1 MPQEL
6 LSICIPTYN
15 RSHLL
20 KPLLAGLAEQIREA
34 GVNDVVIY
42 VSDNASPDATPQ
54 VVEEFQKQSGV
65 KIVYSRNPSNIGLSK
80 NLLKVMSLGQG
91 RFIWTLGDDEIV
103 APQAVPNLVRVLRQ
117 HDPGFVLMFDTHYSW
132 PLPKPG
138 LYADYRA
145 FAQECIKLDNVHA
158 LAEHTLLSSNLY
170 RSEYFD
176 PVFGEANIDTWFP
189 HMFGFL
195 RPLLKARLPV
205 LIPDFPVISTR
216 KDDRGVPSDG
226 KWADLDQCWATYLT
240 WLREEMQMPELD
252 PSAASKAAR
261 KEMLANMKAHP
272 VQYFRKNWR
281 AMFQPSAY
289 RFLYTRF
296 FRVGK

>member
-1 MPQEL
+1 M
-6 LSICIPTYN
+6 
-15 RSHLL
+15 
-20 KPLLAGLAEQIREA
+20 LAELTSQMREVGA
-34 GVNDVVIY
+34 EDVVIY
-42 VSDNASPDATPQ
+42 VSDNASPDGTQQAVEQ
-54 VVEEFQKQSGV
+54 VQKASGAR
-65 KIVYSRNPSNIGLSK
+65 IVYSRNPSNIGLSK

-103 APQAVPNLVRVLRQ
+103 APKAVQNLVRVLRQ
-117 HDPGFVLMFDTHYSW
+117 HDPGFVLMFDTNYTW

-138 LYADYRA
+138 LYSHYREFVA
-145 FAQECIKLDNVHA
+145 ACIQLENVHA

-176 PVFGEANIDTWFP
+176 PEFGRANIDTWFP

-205 LIPDFPVISTR
+205 LVPDFPVIRTR
-216 KDDRGVPSDG
+216 QEDRGVPSDG
-226 KWADLDQCWATYLT
+226 QWADLDQCWATYLT
-240 WLREEMQMPELD
+240 WLRDEMQMPELD
-252 PSAASKAAR
+252 PTAASKTAR
-261 KEMLANMKAHP
+261 RAMLANMRSHP
-272 VQYFRKNWR
+272 IQYFSRNWR
-281 AMFQPSAY
+281 ALLQPSAY

>member
-1 MPQEL
+1 M
-6 LSICIPTYN
+6 
-15 RSHLL
+15 
-20 KPLLAGLAEQIREA
+20 LAELTSQMREVGA
-34 GVNDVVIY
+34 EDVVIY
-42 VSDNASPDATPQ
+42 VSDNASPDGTQQAVEQ
-54 VVEEFQKQSGV
+54 VQKESGAR
-65 KIVYSRNPSNIGLSK
+65 IVYSRNPSNIGLSK

-103 APQAVPNLVRVLRQ
+103 APNAVQNLVRVLRQ
-117 HDPGFVLMFDTHYSW
+117 HDPGFVLMFDTNYTW

-138 LYADYRA
+138 LYSHYRE
-145 FAQECIKLDNVHA
+145 FAAACIQLENVHA

-176 PVFGEANIDTWFP
+176 PEFGRANIDTWFP

-205 LIPDFPVISTR
+205 LVPDFPVIRTR
-216 KDDRGVPSDG
+216 QEDRGVPSDG

-240 WLREEMQMPELD
+240 WLRDEMQMPELD
-252 PSAASKAAR
+252 PTAASKTAR
-261 KEMLANMKAHP
+261 RAMLANMRSHP
-272 VQYFRKNWR
+272 IQYFSRNWR
-281 AMFQPSAY
+281 ALLQPSAY
-289 RFLYTRF
+289 RFLYSRF